1 MSASTSE
8 GAVGRHG
15 RSPARSLAAAE
26 KTAEVP
32 PFAVVLTGTNPKP
45 VRGGIGTA
53 IDGYRHALIERGCF
67 GGLVPT
73 FQAGSFR
80 GKLWPWLC
88 AIPALRQTIRRL
100 GSDGKA
106 VVVYGHAGPRV
117 SLVRES
123 LILLWAR
130 LCGARTML
138 QLHTPHMDRYMDKP
152 YVRFLLRLAFRP
164 VDRVTVLSPW
174 WQTRLAAGGFDDT
187 VVVPNPLSVELE
199 RVARA
204 AEAERRRRTS
214 ADGGEPRLVVLAMA
228 RLTRGKGVNLAIE
241 ALEFLPAQVVLRVA
255 GDGPERT
262 PLEALAQ
269 ELGVAGRVEFLGW
282 VSGAEKHRHLAEA
295 DVFCAPSRADA
306 FSMSMIEAL
315 THGLPVVTVRSKA
328 AADLVRDGET
338 GFVVEPNDAEAVAAA
353 IMELAVPS
361 TRAAM
366 AAAAPAWV
374 LAELSGKVVGARIEA
389 AAAELLAHHRSARG
403 SRTAP

>member
-1 MSASTSE
+1 MSPSTS
-8 GAVGRHG
+8 GSAVGRHG
-15 RSPARSLAAAE
+15 RTPARSLAAVE

-45 VRGGIGTA
+45 VRGGIGSA
-53 IDGYRHALIERGCF
+53 VDGYRHALIERGRF

-80 GKLWPWLC
+80 GKLWPWLR

-100 GSDGKA
+100 LRDGKA

-152 YVRFLLRLAFRP
+152 YVRFLLRLAFWP

-187 VVVPNPLSVELE
+187 VVIPNPLSIELE
-199 RVARA
+199 RVARS
-204 AEAERRRRTS
+204 AEAGPRRRAP
-214 ADGGEPRLVVLAMA
+214 ADGGEPRLIVLAMA

-255 GDGPERT
+255 GDGPERAA
-262 PLEALAQ
+262 LEALARD
-269 ELGVAGRVEFLGW
+269 LGVAGRVEFLGW

-315 THGLPVVTVRSKA
+315 SHGLPVVTVRSKA

-338 GFVVEPNDAEAVAAA
+338 GFVVDPDDAEAVAAA
-353 IMELAVPS
+353 VMKLTEPS
-361 TRAAM
+361 TRTDM
-366 AAAAPAWV
+366 AAAAAAWV
-374 LAELSGKVVGARIEA
+374 LTALSGEVVGGKIEA
-389 AAAELLAHHRSARG
+389 AAAEVLARHPPARA
-403 SRTAP
+403 AP